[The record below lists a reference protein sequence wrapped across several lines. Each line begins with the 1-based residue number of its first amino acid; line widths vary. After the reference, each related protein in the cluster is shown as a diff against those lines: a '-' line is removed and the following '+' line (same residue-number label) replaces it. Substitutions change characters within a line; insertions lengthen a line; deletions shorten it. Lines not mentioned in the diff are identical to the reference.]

1 MPATTEEQFGRRLGN
16 DSAEIVYLVF
26 GAENAAEAKVA
37 VGAEAPTLY
46 EEMSRSEVEVE
57 EFPNLTGVYQ
67 GSVRYSKSSGNNLAS
82 EPTFR
87 FETRGGSQKVTQ
99 SLATTRYGDGAANAG
114 GAIGATADAV
124 EGTDITVPIYTFS
137 ESHTFSDSDVT
148 TAYKSILFSAT
159 GTVNA
164 ATFKGLAAG
173 EALFLGAAGN
183 RQGDGNW
190 TIDFAFAGSPNISGL
205 SVGDISGIAKKGW
218 EYLWVRYQAAED
230 TTAKLLVQKPVGV
243 YVEQV
248 YRSANFA
255 ALNIG
260 V

>member
-1 MPATTEEQFGRRLGN
+1 M
-16 DSAEIVYLVF
+16 
-26 GAENAAEAKVA
+26 
-37 VGAEAPTLY
+37 GAEAPTLY

-190 TIDFAFAGSPNISGL
+190 TIDLLSPARLTSAGCRWEISAGSQKKAGNTSGSATRQPKIQPPNCWSRN
-205 SVGDISGIAKKGW
+205 
-218 EYLWVRYQAAED
+218 LWGFTSNRCTDPQ
-230 TTAKLLVQKPVGV
+230 TSRP
-243 YVEQV
+243 
-248 YRSANFA
+248 
-255 ALNIG
+255 
-260 V
+260 